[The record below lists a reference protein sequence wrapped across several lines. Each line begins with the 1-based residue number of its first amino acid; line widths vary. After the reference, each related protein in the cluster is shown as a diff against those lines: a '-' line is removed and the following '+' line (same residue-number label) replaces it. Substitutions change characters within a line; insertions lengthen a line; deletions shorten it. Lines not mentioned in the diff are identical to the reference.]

1 MADYADVITC
11 KQFEGLSMEP
21 WLFNEELWQDM
32 NMLQAIYLGSLKS
45 DIIKMACSKLVDRPL
60 QLLDYKVGRLV
71 GEITESID
79 VFEQMKVMMYDGHD
93 ENAVPYLKW
102 LHPTNI
108 EYPQPTEYATE
119 ISIEL
124 HYSPKCISD

>member
-1 MADYADVITC
+1 
-11 KQFEGLSMEP
+11 MEP
-21 WLFNEELWQDM
+21 WLFTEESWHNM
-32 NMLQAIYLGSLKS
+32 HMLQAIYMGSMKS
-45 DIIKMACSKLVDRPL
+45 DEMKIFCSKLVDRPL

-79 VFEQMKVMMYDGHD
+79 VFEQMKVMIYDGHD
-93 ENAVPYLKW
+93 SMAVPYLKW

-108 EYPQPTEYATE
+108 EYPQPTTYATE